1 MAAGWKFKPSPQV
14 SQKTR
19 AAAARGIALAAE
31 HIIGE
36 AITRAPR
43 EEGDLRRSG
52 DYDLDPIKLEA
63 SVYFD
68 TPYAVKQHEDLSL
81 RHIGEG
87 EAKYLENALNAEAGT
102 ARQIIAKSMRGE
114 L

>member
-1 MAAGWKFKPSPQV
+1 MAAGWKWAPNPAV
-14 SQKTR
+14 SHKTR
-19 AAAARGIALAAE
+19 DAAARGIGLAAE

-36 AITRAPR
+36 AIIRAPR

-52 DYDLDPIKLEA
+52 DYDLDPAKLEA

-87 EAKYLENALNAEAGT
+87 EAKYLENALNAETAT
-102 ARQIIAKSMRGE
+102 ARDIIAKSMRGE